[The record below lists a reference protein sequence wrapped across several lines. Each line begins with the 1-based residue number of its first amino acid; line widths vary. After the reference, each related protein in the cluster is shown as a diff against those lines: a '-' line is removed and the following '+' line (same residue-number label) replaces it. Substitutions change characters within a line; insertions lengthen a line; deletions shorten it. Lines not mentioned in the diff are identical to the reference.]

1 MIPEDD
7 RRLEAVLERLDTLSR
22 EVAGIARRM
31 DRLETLDRI
40 AAELQD
46 LNRSLEALA
55 YAALGRRPPD
65 VRRKS

>member
-1 MIPEDD
+1 VIGDDD
-7 RRLEAVLERLDTLSR
+7 RRLEAVLERLDALGR
-22 EVAGIARRM
+22 DVAGIGRRLE
-31 DRLETLDRI
+31 RLETLDRI

-65 VRRKS
+65 VRRKR